1 MKFGSDSSDN
11 DDDSYEGYDDVEP
24 IDEAIKIDFQRNG
37 ITSKEIQGSPS
48 ELKIIA
54 KMTKIE
60 SYRVKDTYK
69 RKFTLSG
76 ANSGMTGMMKNKS

>member
-1 MKFGSDSSDN
+1 
-11 DDDSYEGYDDVEP
+11 
-24 IDEAIKIDFQRNG
+24 
-37 ITSKEIQGSPS
+37 
-48 ELKIIA
+48 
-54 KMTKIE
+54 MTKIE